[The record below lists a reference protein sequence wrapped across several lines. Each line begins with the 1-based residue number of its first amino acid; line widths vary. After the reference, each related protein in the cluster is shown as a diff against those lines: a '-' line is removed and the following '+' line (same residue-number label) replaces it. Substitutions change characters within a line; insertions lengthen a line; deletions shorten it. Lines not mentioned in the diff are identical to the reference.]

1 MAPKITVKEDYIL
14 VEPKEVDYW
23 EILEGIVQVLNLPEF
38 SEKND
43 IWLFNNVPIKL
54 AYDDLYKFKDH
65 LEEIYPENENG
76 NKTAIVVD
84 SGVQEALALFF
95 IQIAKDLPFEINVFS
110 DLKTA
115 EDWIRKK

>member
-43 IWLFNNVPIKL
+43 LWLFNNVPIKL

-115 EDWIRKK
+115 ED